1 MEGNCKGAIFRGNIE
16 YVTKKFGKLGL
27 EKLMED
33 MKEKRHRLDL
43 SNIID
48 GNWYPMDARLQFLKS
63 TVELFGLDEAQI
75 LELGRSGF
83 KQSAIIQIYLKVA
96 GSPKK
101 ICKFGPKVWSHNYDT
116 GRLEAEYGGPEG
128 TYFRIY
134 DFKGVPLLCTYLI
147 GFYTMAYETVGAKDV
162 IVDEPRCIHKGDE
175 FHEFRIKWT
184 A

>member
-1 MEGNCKGAIFRGNIE
+1 MEGNCKGALFRGNIQ

-33 MKEKRHRLDL
+33 MKEKGYRLDL
-43 SNIID
+43 NHIVD

-63 TVELFGLDEAQI
+63 TVEIFDLDEAQI

-101 ICKFGPKVWSHNYDT
+101 ICK
-116 GRLEAEYGGPEG
+116 
-128 TYFRIY
+128 
-134 DFKGVPLLCTYLI
+134 
-147 GFYTMAYETVGAKDV
+147 
-162 IVDEPRCIHKGDE
+162 IHSISQKKSMLTIRH
-175 FHEFRIKWT
+175 FIF
-184 A
+184 